1 MKQKSDRGSK
11 TALTLLFAGIVFVIL
26 IAVALVISGLIVV
39 LEKTGAMSELYEK
52 VFENTTLLAIFLA
65 IISLIVGAGITLV
78 LSRVMTLPMA
88 KITEAMQ
95 QIASGNYHTRL
106 EMKPPLSR
114 HPTVRMFV
122 DNFNTMA
129 EELERTE
136 ILRSDF
142 INGFSHEFKTPIVS
156 IAGFAKLLKRKNLTD
171 AQRAEYIDIIE
182 EESLRLSEM
191 ATNTLTLT
199 RIENQVILTDV
210 KPFNLSEQIR
220 GCVLL
225 LEKKWQA
232 KGVEWDLGFDEVTV
246 AGNEEFLKQ
255 VWINLLD
262 NAIKFCD
269 MGGAISVGI
278 EQKGQGALVFVSN
291 PGPQIAEDERER
303 IFHKFYQTDTARAIE
318 GTGIGLAIVKAIV
331 DLHGGTVSVRCE
343 NGITTFT
350 VELP

>member
-1 MKQKSDRGSK
+1 MKK
-11 TALTLLFAGIVFVIL
+11 L
-26 IAVALVISGLIVV
+26 IAILGLSLMLVPALAQNHTDYQLP
-39 LEKTGAMSELYEK
+39 EK
-52 VFENTTLLAIFLA
+52 
-65 IISLIVGAGITLV
+65 
-78 LSRVMTLPMA
+78 P
-88 KITEAMQ
+88 
-95 QIASGNYHTRL
+95 
-106 EMKPPLSR
+106 
-114 HPTVRMFV
+114 
-122 DNFNTMA
+122 
-129 EELERTE
+129 
-136 ILRSDF
+136 
-142 INGFSHEFKTPIVS
+142 
-156 IAGFAKLLKRKNLTD
+156 
-171 AQRAEYIDIIE
+171 QRAEYIDIIE

-303 IFHKFYQTDTARAIE
+303 IFHKFYQTDTARARE